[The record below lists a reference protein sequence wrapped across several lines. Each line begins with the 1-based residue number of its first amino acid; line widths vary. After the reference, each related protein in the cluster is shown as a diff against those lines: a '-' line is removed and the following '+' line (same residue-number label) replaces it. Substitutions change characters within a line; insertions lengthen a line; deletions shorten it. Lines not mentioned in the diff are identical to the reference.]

1 MGEVLTGVVRSTRSA
16 TREAAMKRQGK
27 TSEFGRREFL
37 RKLGLGA
44 TAVAASAPVAGPARA
59 ATESHDVNR
68 KARYQPN
75 SPLVKQFY
83 STARYPVK

>member
-1 MGEVLTGVVRSTRSA
+1 
-16 TREAAMKRQGK
+16 MKRQGK

-44 TAVAASAPVAGPARA
+44 ATVAGSAPLVGEARA
-59 ATESHDVNR
+59 DTESNDDNR

-83 STARYPVK
+83 STARYPAK

>member
-1 MGEVLTGVVRSTRSA
+1 
-16 TREAAMKRQGK
+16 MKRQSK

-37 RKLGLGA
+37 RTLGVGA
-44 TAVAASAPVAGPARA
+44 AAVAGNTPLVSEARA
-59 ATESHDVNR
+59 DTESHDDNR

-75 SPLVKQFY
+75 SELVKKFY

>member
-1 MGEVLTGVVRSTRSA
+1 
-16 TREAAMKRQGK
+16 MKLQGK

-44 TAVAASAPVAGPARA
+44 TAVAASAPAVGPARA
-59 ATESHDVNR
+59 DVESDDDNR

-83 STARYPVK
+83 STARYPAK